1 MKKEIEKRRTFAI
14 VSHPDAG
21 KTTITEKFLWYG
33 NVIREAG
40 HVRAKANRSHTT
52 SDWMKIEQQRGI
64 SVSSSVLNFPHGKS
78 QFNLL
83 DTPGHQDFSEDTYR
97 ALTAVDS
104 ALVLLDSV
112 NGVERQ
118 TIKLMDVCRLR
129 KTPII
134 TFINK
139 MDLDGKDAIDLIDE
153 IEDILKIK
161 CAPFSLPIGYGKL
174 FQGVYSILDD
184 TLHTYTKN
192 GDGQEIIQLTGIRD
206 PKLDEMFEEKDV
218 VELRDRYDLVTGVME
233 PFDKDA
239 FLRGDQCPVFY
250 GSAIANFGVKQLLDT
265 FERLAPA
272 PLPRETDVRVVDPY
286 EENFSG
292 FIFKIQAN
300 MDPKHRDRTAFMRVC
315 SGKFQRGEK
324 VVHCRTGKKLSMAA
338 PTSFMAKNKEVV
350 DTAYAGDIVG
360 INDPGLFNIGDTLT
374 SSEQFKFHGIP
385 HFAPE
390 YFAKVLLD
398 NPLKSKQMK
407 KGLDQLSEEG
417 ATQLFQPVKS
427 PIPIIGVVGELQFDV
442 LKHRL
447 EGEYQAMVTL
457 ERFNVFEARW
467 IVAKED
473 GEVGKSQ
480 IKAFEKEHAFSCS
493 TDKEGNLVCLFP
505 NEFKLNLAEKNF
517 EGLVFEKT
525 MES

>member
-1 MKKEIEKRRTFAI
+1 MRNEIEKRRTFAI

-33 NVIREAG
+33 KVIREAG
-40 HVRAKANRSHTT
+40 HVRAKQNRSHTT

-64 SVSSSVLNFPHGKS
+64 SVSSSVLNFPHGNS

-153 IEDILKIK
+153 IEEILKIK

-174 FQGVYSILDD
+174 FKGVYSIIDD
-184 TLHTYTKN
+184 TLHSYSK
-192 GDGQEIIQLTGIRD
+192 DGSEQEVVQLSGIDD
-206 PKLDEMFEEKDV
+206 PKLDDLFDERDV
-218 VELRDRYDLVTGVME
+218 TELRERYDLVTGVME
-233 PFDKDA
+233 PFDQEA
-239 FLRGDQCPVFY
+239 FLNGDQCPVFY

-265 FERLAPA
+265 FERLAPP
-272 PLPRETDVRVVDPY
+272 PLPRDTDVRVVDPH
-286 EENFSG
+286 EEKFSG

-300 MDPKHRDRTAFMRVC
+300 MDPKHRDRTAFMRIC
-315 SGKFQRGEK
+315 SGKFERGSK

-338 PTSFMAKNKEVV
+338 PTSFMAKNKDILDV
-350 DTAYAGDIVG
+350 AYAGDIVG
-360 INDPGLFNIGDTLT
+360 INDPGIFNIGDTLT
-374 SSEQFKFHGIP
+374 AGEKFKFHGIP

-390 YFAKVLLD
+390 YFAKVTLE

-417 ATQLFQPVKS
+417 ATQLFQPIQS
-427 PIPIIGVVGELQFDV
+427 PTAIIGVVGELQFDV

-447 EGEYQAMVTL
+447 EHEYQANVIL
-457 ERFNVFEARW
+457 DRFNVFEARW
-467 IVAKED
+467 IVGDKE
-473 GEVGKSQ
+473 E
-480 IKAFEKEHAFSCS
+480 IKKFVKEYGFNCS

-505 NEFKLNLAEKNF
+505 NEFKLNLAEKNY
-517 EGLVFEKT
+517 EGLTFEKT
-525 MES
+525 MEN